1 MAAMAEEAPALH
13 YLLVQRLR
21 LRIARLGSPGER
33 MDSNLQAARE
43 SRTNLKGLQSM
54 RRSIPGLRTFPL

>member
-43 SRTNLKGLQSM
+43 SRTNLKGLQ
-54 RRSIPGLRTFPL
+54 